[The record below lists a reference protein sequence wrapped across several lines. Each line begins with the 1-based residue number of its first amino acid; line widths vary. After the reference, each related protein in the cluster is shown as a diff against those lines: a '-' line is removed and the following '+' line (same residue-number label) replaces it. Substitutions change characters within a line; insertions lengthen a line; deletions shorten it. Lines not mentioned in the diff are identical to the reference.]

1 MKEIMQS
8 LHTTDE
14 IETVIQQPTVN
25 ILTFSAEWCPD
36 CHFIKPFMPKLIDEF
51 DTFTFYYVDRD
62 ECMDT
67 AKQLM
72 IMGIP
77 SFVAF
82 QNGQEIARFV
92 SKARKSE
99 QEIRAFLNGLNK
111 G

>member
-1 MKEIMQS
+1 MKEIMQP
-8 LHTTDE
+8 LHNTAE
-14 IETVIQQPTVN
+14 IEAVIQQPTIS

-36 CHFIKPFMPKLIDEF
+36 CHFIKPFMPKLVDEF
-51 DTFTFYYVDRD
+51 RSYMFYYIDRD

-67 AKQLM
+67 AKNLM

-92 SKARKSE
+92 SKNRKSE
-99 QEIRAFLNGLNK
+99 QEIRAFLYGLNR